1 MPLASHDCI
10 YCSATGWNSSS
21 DQGDL
26 MIRWSYDQWLN
37 GLFVLLSSLTDDLL
51 RCKISSWGWYI
62 SAWPQIS
69 YDFFFFLSIDITP
82 ALQAI
87 SFFYGITAQLS
98 CIDNIS
104 NPCAISIFHYYT
116 PTYCVKVRNGNI
128 NNSLCS
134 FNSNI
139 FMKSRKI
146 KSVRV
151 PLRKSIDFLLIR
163 KKSILLSVKCLI
175 NDITNEI

>member
-10 YCSATGWNSSS
+10 YCSATDWNFSS

-62 SAWPQIS
+62 SAWPQIL
-69 YDFFFFLSIDITP
+69 YYYFFFLPIDITP

-87 SFFYGITAQLS
+87 SFSMVLQHNLS

-116 PTYCVKVRNGNI
+116 PTYCVKVRNGNS
-128 NNSLCS
+128 NNSPCS

-175 NDITNEI
+175 NDIMLA

>member
-69 YDFFFFLSIDITP
+69 YDFFFFFPLTL
-82 ALQAI
+82 LQPSRPFLFSMVLQHNCPVLTTSPI
-87 SFFYGITAQLS
+87 LVPSVYFIIKLLLIVSRSGMEIL
-98 CIDNIS
+98 II
-104 NPCAISIFHYYT
+104 PCAVSIQTFSWS
-116 PTYCVKVRNGNI
+116 PGKLNLSEFPWENP
-128 NNSLCS
+128 L
-134 FNSNI
+134 I
-139 FMKSRKI
+139 FSW
-146 KSVRV
+146 
-151 PLRKSIDFLLIR
+151 
-163 KKSILLSVKCLI
+163 
-175 NDITNEI
+175 